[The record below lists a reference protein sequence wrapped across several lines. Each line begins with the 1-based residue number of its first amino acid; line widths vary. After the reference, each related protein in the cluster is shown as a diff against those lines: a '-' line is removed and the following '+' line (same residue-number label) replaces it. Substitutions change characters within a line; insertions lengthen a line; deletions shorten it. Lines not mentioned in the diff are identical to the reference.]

1 MFVVKYLSSCLRVP
15 LFSLIRVSQIQNYSG
30 WRRCY
35 EMTHII
41 LRMSEL
47 SEIIAALSDIKNKL
61 RKNSNIQRKNIKIKV
76 FVKQRKENIL
86 KKI

>member
-1 MFVVKYLSSCLRVP
+1 MAQML
-15 LFSLIRVSQIQNYSG
+15 
-30 WRRCY
+30 Y
-35 EMTHII
+35 EMTYII